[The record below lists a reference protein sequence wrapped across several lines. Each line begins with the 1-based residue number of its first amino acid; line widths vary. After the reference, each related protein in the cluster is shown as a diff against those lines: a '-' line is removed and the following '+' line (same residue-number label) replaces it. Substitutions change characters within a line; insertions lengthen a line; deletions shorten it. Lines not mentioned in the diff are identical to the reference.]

1 MKRGTTQVDT
11 FFYVFRQT
19 KGMTNLR
26 KPIIALTLLL
36 TLLLTSCGG
45 QVSGKNDV
53 SPSPFPTDST
63 PSVTPDETEIQL
75 NAPVWFYR
83 IYLSGQEEP
92 SDLPIHKITSVEE
105 LVAISKIYTNS
116 YYGYKSG
123 EHELIDEMPSKTLSS
138 EIFSNEEYN
147 DAFFNE
153 SLLLFIPV
161 GPNRGSTYQRFDSI
175 KEVNGRMLV
184 EYCHLVR
191 EESTD
196 DEAYWMMVLEMDKQF
211 AVLEVDVEFIIERI

>member
-1 MKRGTTQVDT
+1 MDT
-11 FFYVFRQT
+11 IFYVFRQT

-26 KPIIALTLLL
+26 KPIIAITLLL

-53 SPSPFPTDST
+53 SPSPLPTDST

-83 IYLSGQEEP
+83 IYLSGQEGV

-105 LVAISKIYTNS
+105 LVAISKKYTNS
-116 YYGYKSG
+116 RYGYKSG
-123 EHELIDEMPSKTLSS
+123 EHELIDEMPIRTLSS

-153 SLLLFIPV
+153 SFLLFIPV
-161 GPNRGSTYQRFDSI
+161 GPSSGSTYLRFDSI
-175 KEVNGRMLV
+175 KEVNERMLV
-184 EYCHLVR
+184 EYCYLVP
-191 EESTD
+191 ELTTD
-196 DEAYWMMVLEMDKQF
+196 DEAYRMMVLEMDRQF
-211 AVLEVDVEFIIERI
+211 AGLEVDVEFIIERI